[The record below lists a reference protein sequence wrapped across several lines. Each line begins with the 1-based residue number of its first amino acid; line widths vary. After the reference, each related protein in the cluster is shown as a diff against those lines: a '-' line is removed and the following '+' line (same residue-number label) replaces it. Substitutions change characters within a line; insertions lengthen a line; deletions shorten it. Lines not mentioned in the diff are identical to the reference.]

1 MNTKPARQFPDS
13 LGGIQFGTVGRQEI
27 QAEPLGLLL
36 SPVPVQAGVMIL
48 GVVGN
53 HHCLPRSARAG
64 GTKLLQKLPAG
75 QGVELPGLCP
85 EEETPIAQADRSIVT
100 HALAVGRV
108 KQNRVPGLGRHPH
121 LTARTVLLKMHF
133 VHSPKVNRG
142 IEA

>member
-1 MNTKPARQFPDS
+1 MDAKPTGQFPDA
-13 LGGIQFGTVGRQEI
+13 LGGIQLRTVGRQEI
-27 QAEPLGLLL
+27 QAEALGFLL
-36 SPVPVQAGVMIL
+36 SPVLVQPGVMIL

-53 HHCLPRSARAG
+53 YHRPSRPTRAG
-64 GTKLLQKLPAG
+64 GTELLQELPAG
-75 QGVELPGLCP
+75 QGVELSALGP
-85 EEETPIAQADRSIVT
+85 EEEAPITQADRSLVT

-108 KQNRVPGLGRHPH
+108 KQYGVPDFGRDPH